1 MKNAEP
7 LYESPKQRKNQA
19 NDKGEAQSSE
29 IDSPLAFVGSS
40 KEAKQSPHS
49 KTSDG
54 DHCDA
59 QYFSPGRC
67 RILPE
72 NECAR
77 ESQGA
82 KIEFEKR
89 AQLFLIESAGLRMH
103 RQGPPTERTQEYSMS
118 D

>member
-59 QYFSPGRC
+59 QYFSPGRW
-67 RILPE
+67 RILHE
-72 NECAR
+72 NEDAR
-77 ESQGA
+77 ESQSGN
-82 KIEFEKR
+82 IEFEKR
-89 AQLFLIESAGLRMH
+89 ASSFLANCAGLGLH
-103 RQGPPTERTQEYSMS
+103 R
-118 D
+118 